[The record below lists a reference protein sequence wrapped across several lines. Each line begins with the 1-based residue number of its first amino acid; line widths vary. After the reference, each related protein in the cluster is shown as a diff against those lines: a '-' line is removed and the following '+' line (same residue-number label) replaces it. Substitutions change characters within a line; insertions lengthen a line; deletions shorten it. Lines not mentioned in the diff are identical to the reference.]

1 MRDNFQFNAMW
12 LTWYMVALVLCWR
25 LAESDV
31 TITLFVTRMGWLCL
45 WYNHMAHPV
54 SSSAALAFL
63 TNMSEEH
70 KSRSPIAIQ
79 VKNWRMTIHIK
90 QK

>member
-1 MRDNFQFNAMW
+1 
-12 LTWYMVALVLCWR
+12 
-25 LAESDV
+25 
-31 TITLFVTRMGWLCL
+31 
-45 WYNHMAHPV
+45 MAHPV

-90 QK
+90 QKQM